1 MLKLSKSFGKGPVS
15 LRGPGLVVM
24 SEILPRIA
32 YVTWMNAF
40 LNFSFLM
47 MVGTVIINLVVGA
60 LDQQGRSEL
69 ANRVD
74 RLCRW
79 IFPLTY
85 FGLILFAF
93 GVTFLVF

>member
-1 MLKLSKSFGKGPVS
+1 
-15 LRGPGLVVM
+15 M

-47 MVGTVIINLVVGA
+47 MVGTVITNLVVGA
-60 LDQQGRSEL
+60 LDKQGRSEL
-69 ANRVD
+69 AYRVD
-74 RLCRW
+74 QWCRW
-79 IFPLTY
+79 MFPLTY

-93 GVTFLVF
+93 GVAFLVL

>member
-1 MLKLSKSFGKGPVS
+1 VYRLSGSDRRR
-15 LRGPGLVVM
+15 LPG
-24 SEILPRIA
+24 SDERDPAPIA

-47 MVGTVIINLVVGA
+47 MVGTVIINLAVGA

-69 ANRVD
+69 AHRVD

-79 IFPLTY
+79 RFPLSY

-93 GVTFLVF
+93 GVAFLVF